1 MNYQQQ
7 EEYYNSLL
15 PPQNNNRQPQQ
26 QEVESY
32 LASNTPVAALPTA
45 ALPTAALP
53 AGTLPNA
60 ALPTATLPTAAFST
74 SAPINYNAPS
84 VFSGGLRDNSSESS
98 TQQSSNLLGKQ
109 VEAQP
114 SLQPSP
120 YDIANI
126 STSMDPLFSL
136 GSVIGGGLANMAAG
150 AGGVGGDGVDGSNI
164 PGPSTGGINP
174 MIPPMLGP
182 ISSLPGQ
189 PGGLGHGVSN
199 FPGLYSSTGFDML
212 GVLARVASRPNPQ
225 INIGPVDM
233 SCSFLVVDARKY
245 DFPIVYASHTF
256 EKLTGYSNSEII
268 GRNCRFLQAPD
279 GHVALGSRRRY
290 TDNNAVYHIKSHMV
304 SGKECQASIINYR
317 KGGQPF
323 INLVTVIPITW
334 DSEEIA
340 YFVGF
345 QVDLV
350 EQPNAILEKM
360 KDGTYVV
367 NYQLMNLPTY
377 IPPNPS
383 YAGPVVVDDYLRE
396 ISSGAMP
403 FPASPEVF
411 DLIGGNGDTE
421 MSKRLW
427 NKMLLEHSDDF
438 IHVLSLKGIFL
449 YCSPSSRR
457 MLEYEPDELVGKS
470 LSTIC
475 HPSDIVPVMREL
487 KESSNG
493 VEAVNLVYRIRRKN
507 TGYMWLEA
515 HGKLH
520 LEQGK
525 GRKCVIL
532 SARERLVYKL
542 TWKDLQVA
550 GGICDN
556 QFWAKLSLDGLYL
569 YASSACQS
577 TLGYT
582 PDELVGTSLY
592 HLVKSDRTTEITRAL
607 SRASIGI
614 SVNLNHT
621 IHKKNGQYVEV
632 VSTFFPGDS
641 GANQKPSF
649 IICQSKEIQQE
660 LRRRSSSTA
669 STPIHQSSSPLTSSG
684 SPDGS
689 STFSSSSGGSTPT
702 HSIHLRKLSIEHADT
717 DNIFEELDTT
727 RSTSWQ
733 YELHQMRLTN
743 KKLRE
748 ELEAIKHSKKKR
760 KKRSASSSNKV
771 CAHCQRKDSPE
782 WRKGPGGPKSLCNA
796 CGLRYA
802 KQVSSTGSGSSTG
815 TPSITSPNIK

>member
-1 MNYQQQ
+1 MSFQSH
-7 EEYYNSLL
+7 EAAEYLENLL
-15 PPQNNNRQPQQ
+15 ASTGNR
-26 QEVESY
+26 EVEGY
-32 LASNTPVAALPTA
+32 LTTPQLSNVPSVSFPNVHYNNMASVFAANN
-45 ALPTAALP
+45 ALR
-53 AGTLPNA
+53 G
-60 ALPTATLPTAAFST
+60 ST
-74 SAPINYNAPS
+74 SIISNH
-84 VFSGGLRDNSSESS
+84 DNS
-98 TQQSSNLLGKQ
+98 QQSSNQ
-109 VEAQP
+109 ITHIQP
-114 SLQPSP
+114 SA
-120 YDIANI
+120 YDINNI
-126 STSMDPLFSL
+126 PSSLDPLFNLS
-136 GSVIGGGLANMAAG
+136 SVIGSGMGNIASDSG
-150 AGGVGGDGVDGSNI
+150 SGVSASS
-164 PGPSTGGINP
+164 STGLQSMMP
-174 MIPPMLGP
+174 QVLSQIPPP
-182 ISSLPGQ
+182 PVTATTVA
-189 PGGLGHGVSN
+189 GVTTN

-304 SGKECQASIINYR
+304 AGKECQASIINYR

-334 DSEEIA
+334 DSEEIV

-367 NYQLMNLPTY
+367 NYSLMNLPQY
-377 IPPNPS
+377 IPPSGALMGESN
-383 YAGPVVVDDYLRE
+383 VEDYFRD
-396 ISSGAMP
+396 SAMP

-411 DLIGGNGDTE
+411 ELIGGNADTE
-421 MSKRLW
+421 GSKRMW

-449 YCSPSSRR
+449 YCSPSCRR
-457 MLEYEPDELVGKS
+457 ILEYDTNDLLGSS

-493 VEAVNLVYRIRRKN
+493 AESVNLVYRIRRKN
-507 TGYMWLEA
+507 SGYMWFEA

-532 SARERLVYKL
+532 SARERSVYKL
-542 TWKDLQVA
+542 QWKDLQTF
-550 GGICDN
+550 GGISD
-556 QFWAKLSLDGLYL
+556 QEFWAKLSVDGLFL
-569 YASSACQS
+569 YASSTCQCLLNFTS
-577 TLGYT
+577 E
-582 PDELVGTSLY
+582 ELVGTSLY
-592 HLVKSDRTTEITRAL
+592 HYVRSDRTTDITRSLTAARDGNAH
-607 SRASIGI
+607 SFKHHIQ
-614 SVNLNHT
+614 
-621 IHKKNGQYVEV
+621 KKNGQYVEV
-632 VSTFFPGDS
+632 LTTFYPGDS
-641 GANQKPSF
+641 INTNNKPSF
-649 IICQSKEIQQE
+649 VICQTKEVAPEI
-660 LRRRSSSTA
+660 RRRSISVSPA
-669 STPIHQSSSPLTSSG
+669 QSSPTSAG
-684 SPDGS
+684 SPDGAS
-689 STFSSSSGGSTPT
+689 SISSGGSTPSP
-702 HSIHLRKLSIEHADT
+702 SIHLRNASIEHQPT

-743 KKLRE
+743 KRLRE
-748 ELEAIKHSKKKR
+748 ELETIKHSKKKR

-771 CAHCQRKDSPE
+771 CHHCQRKDSPE
-782 WRKGPGGPKSLCNA
+782 WRKGPDGPKTLCNA

-802 KQVSSTGSGSSTG
+802 KQMNAQFNGPRS
-815 TPSITSPNIK
+815 PSASPKIKPSVV

>member
-1 MNYQQQ
+1 MSYQQP
-7 EEYYNSLL
+7 EEYFNNLL

-26 QEVESY
+26 QEVENY
-32 LASNTPVAALPTA
+32 LASSNPV
-45 ALPTAALP
+45 
-53 AGTLPNA
+53 NA
-60 ALPTATLPTAAFST
+60 FAT
-74 SAPINYNAPS
+74 SAPINYNTPS
-84 VFSGGLRDNSSESS
+84 VFTSGGLRDSNSESS
-98 TQQSSNLLGKQ
+98 TQQSSNLLSKQ
-109 VEAQP
+109 AEAQ

-120 YDIANI
+120 YDISNI
-126 STSMDPLFSL
+126 PSSMDPFNLSN
-136 GSVIGGGLANMAAG
+136 VISSGLANMAAG
-150 AGGVGGDGVDGSNI
+150 RGGVSGGSGDGSNI
-164 PGPSTGGINP
+164 SGPLNP
-174 MIPPMLGP
+174 AMLAPMLGSINP
-182 ISSLPGQ
+182 LPGQ
-189 PGGLGHGVSN
+189 SGGLGHGVSN

-212 GVLARVASRPNPQ
+212 GVLARVAARPNPQ

-256 EKLTGYSNSEII
+256 EKLTGYNNSEII

-377 IPPNPS
+377 VPPNS
-383 YAGPVVVDDYLRE
+383 SFIGQEVIVDDYLRE
-396 ISSGAMP
+396 ISGGTMP

-411 DLIGGNGDTE
+411 DLIGGNADTE
-421 MSKRLW
+421 VSKRLW

-532 SARERLVYKL
+532 SARERPVYKL
-542 TWKDLQVA
+542 TWKDLQIA
-550 GGICDN
+550 GGISDN
-556 QFWAKLSLDGLYL
+556 EFWAKLSVDGLYL

-582 PDELVGTSLY
+582 PEELVGTSLY
-592 HLVKSDRTTEITRAL
+592 HLVRSDRTTDITRAL
-607 SRASIGI
+607 SQARIGV
-614 SVNLNHT
+614 SVNLKHN

-632 VSTFFPGDS
+632 ISTFYPGDS

-649 IICQSKEIQQE
+649 VICQSKEVLPE
-660 LRRRSSSTA
+660 PRRRSSST
-669 STPIHQSSSPLTSSG
+669 STTPNLQSLSPMTSSG

-702 HSIHLRKLSIEHADT
+702 HPIHLRNFSIEHADT

-727 RSTSWQ
+727 RSSSWQ

-802 KQVSSTGSGSSTG
+802 KQVSSTG
-815 TPSITSPNIK
+815 TPSVTSSPSV

>member
-1 MNYQQQ
+1 MSYRQQQHQQQHQQHQQQQQQQ
-7 EEYYNSLL
+7 EDYFDHLIS
-15 PPQNNNRQPQQ
+15 QNNSR
-26 QEVESY
+26 
-32 LASNTPVAALPTA
+32 
-45 ALPTAALP
+45 
-53 AGTLPNA
+53 
-60 ALPTATLPTAAFST
+60 
-74 SAPINYNAPS
+74 APS
-84 VFSGGLRDNSSESS
+84 QGVEVFTSGGLRGNSSDSS
-98 TQQSSNLLGKQ
+98 TQHSANVLSKQAETQSSIQ
-109 VEAQP
+109 
-114 SLQPSP
+114 SSP

-126 STSMDPLFSL
+126 PSSMDPLFNL
-136 GSVIGGGLANMAAG
+136 GGVIGGPMP
-150 AGGVGGDGVDGSNI
+150 SI
-164 PGPSTGGINP
+164 SGPSGSS
-174 MIPPMLGP
+174 GP
-182 ISSLPGQ
+182 
-189 PGGLGHGVSN
+189 GVSTN

-212 GVLARVASRPNPQ
+212 GVLARVAARPNPQ

-245 DFPIVYASHTF
+245 DYPIVYASHTF

-290 TDNNAVYHIKSHMV
+290 TDNNAVYHIKSHMI

-377 IPPNPS
+377 IPPTS
-383 YAGPVVVDDYLRE
+383 FLGPDASVDEYFRE
-396 ISSGAMP
+396 MSAVMP

-411 DLIGGNGDTE
+411 DLIGGNADTE
-421 MSKRLW
+421 VSKRLW

-532 SARERLVYKL
+532 SARERPVYKL
-542 TWKDLQVA
+542 MWKDLQIN
-550 GGICDN
+550 GGISDHE
-556 QFWAKLSLDGLYL
+556 FWAKISLDGLYL

-582 PDELVGTSLY
+582 PEELVGTSLY
-592 HLVKSDRTTEITRAL
+592 HLVRSDRTTDITRAL
-607 SRASIGI
+607 SEARIGV
-614 SVNLNHT
+614 SVNLKHT
-621 IHKKNGQYVEV
+621 IHKKNGQYVDV
-632 VSTFFPGDS
+632 VSTFYPGDS
-641 GANQKPSF
+641 GPNQKPSF
-649 IICQSKEIQQE
+649 VICQSKEVIPE
-660 LRRRSSSTA
+660 PRRRSSSAAT
-669 STPIHQSSSPLTSSG
+669 TPNTQTSPITSSG

-689 STFSSSSGGSTPT
+689 SSFSSSSGGSTPT
-702 HSIHLRKLSIEHADT
+702 QSVHLRNVSIEHADS

-748 ELEAIKHSKKKR
+748 ELEAIRHSKKKR
-760 KKRSASSSNKV
+760 KKRSASSSNK
-771 CAHCQRKDSPE
+771 
-782 WRKGPGGPKSLCNA
+782 GM
-796 CGLRYA
+796 
-802 KQVSSTGSGSSTG
+802 
-815 TPSITSPNIK
+815 PSK